1 MGSELLLYGYGF
13 VCVSM
18 LIFNVAYSLSLKRKD
33 RRLKNRDRRFA
44 RRVDRQLDRLR
55 TGEGLERGHLTYLR
69 RKLSRVN
76 HLAAFDRM
84 VMERLEGAAE
94 DREAARAYQR
104 EIQPVILHL
113 ALFYRDREDIQAAY
127 FAYFLSRHRP
137 QRHQAMDAIQ
147 DVMVKYMGKE
157 SLYCRVNALQALCG
171 FGSPESVAEAV
182 TALDRGGRFLHEKVL
197 TDGLLSFTGSHE
209 RLTAL
214 LLERFPPGCRCSTI
228 YASAPA
234 PTGSR

>member
-147 DVMVKYMGKE
+147 DVMVK
-157 SLYCRVNALQALCG
+157 
-171 FGSPESVAEAV
+171 
-182 TALDRGGRFLHEKVL
+182 
-197 TDGLLSFTGSHE
+197 
-209 RLTAL
+209 
-214 LLERFPPGCRCSTI
+214 
-228 YASAPA
+228 
-234 PTGSR
+234 

>member
-84 VMERLEGAAE
+84 VMERLGA
-94 DREAARAYQR
+94 RRR
-104 EIQPVILHL
+104 TGRRPGPT
-113 ALFYRDREDIQAAY
+113 
-127 FAYFLSRHRP
+127 SRR
-137 QRHQAMDAIQ
+137 
-147 DVMVKYMGKE
+147 
-157 SLYCRVNALQALCG
+157 S
-171 FGSPESVAEAV
+171 SPSSS
-182 TALDRGGRFLHEKVL
+182 TW
-197 TDGLLSFTGSHE
+197 
-209 RLTAL
+209 
-214 LLERFPPGCRCSTI
+214 PCSTGTGRT
-228 YASAPA
+228 SRPPTLPTFSPA
-234 PTGSR
+234 TGPSGIRPWTPSRT